1 MTQRAVEAQT
11 PDGTGQMGN
20 LYSFPDKLPRLS
32 ATCRNRINRHL
43 LQKLAQ
49 LLGWSRYA

>member
-1 MTQRAVEAQT
+1 MTHRTVEAQT

-32 ATCRNRINRHL
+32 AAARNRMNAAFVARL
-43 LQKLAQ
+43 GAV
-49 LLGWSRYA
+49 LGWSGYA